1 MYGSMATDKS
11 DGTDAV
17 GKKGP
22 DEERPLS
29 EMVGTMS
36 NRPLLRVLGG
46 IAGGATAVAIVGAVA
61 LASNN
66 SDDTVTTA
74 QSSVVSESS
83 ESSEP
88 QTEASEEPSQDTD
101 GDSPSQPH
109 ASEPNKGSSGSSGAA
124 GTGTSTSS
132 TTPERGSAHQ
142 GAEPRAHGD
151 VYIIREGDTLSA
163 VSALLGVSVDR
174 LVAWNDIV
182 DPNLIYK
189 GSALEIPR
197 R

>member
-1 MYGSMATDKS
+1 MATDKS
-11 DGTDAV
+11 DGADAV
-17 GKKGP
+17 DKKGL

-142 GAEPRAHGD
+142 GAEPRVHGD

>member
-1 MYGSMATDKS
+1 MYGNMATDKS
-11 DGTDAV
+11 DGTGAAD
-17 GKKGP
+17 KNGP
-22 DEERPLS
+22 DEDRPLS

-46 IAGGATAVAIVGAVA
+46 IAGGATAVAIVSAVA
-61 LASNN
+61 LASNG

-74 QSSVVSESS
+74 ESSEVSQSS

-88 QTEASEEPSQDTD
+88 QTETSEEPSQGTD
-101 GDSPSQPH
+101 GDSSGDPSD
-109 ASEPNKGSSGSSGAA
+109 SEPDEGSSGSSGDV
-124 GTGTSTSS
+124 GTGDSTSP
-132 TTPERGSAHQ
+132 TTPERDSAHQ
-142 GAEPRAHGD
+142 GAGSGVHGD
-151 VYIIREGDTLSA
+151 VYIIEEGDTLST

>member
-1 MYGSMATDKS
+1 MATDKS
-11 DGTDAV
+11 DGADAV
-17 GKKGP
+17 GKKGL

-88 QTEASEEPSQDTD
+88 QTEASEESSQDTD

-142 GAEPRAHGD
+142 GAEPRVHGD